1 MHKVLLILGLLLR
14 GPLHG
19 YELYRIIEAHGELY
33 ADVKK
38 ANLYYLLDRL
48 ADEGDLEVEIESGAQ
63 GPRRERLVY
72 TLTNQGREHF
82 LKLLREILLT
92 YEVIHTSVDTA
103 IVFLSHLPLAE
114 GIELLEERRRIVAA
128 RRAQFPPLP
137 STDTAPLV
145 RISIDHMVSLIDT
158 ELAWIDRSIAYL
170 SSLNQE
176 GRREDPGL
184 HTEAF
189 LDL

>member
-33 ADVKK
+33 ADLKK

-48 ADEGDLEVEIESGAQ
+48 ASEGDLGVEIESGAR

-72 TLTNQGREHF
+72 TLTDQGREHF

-92 YEVIHTSVDTA
+92 YEVIHTSIGTA
-103 IVFLSHLPLAE
+103 IVFLSHLPLTE
-114 GIELLEERRRIVAA
+114 GIELLEERRRIIAN
-128 RRAQFPPLP
+128 RRAQFPPQP
-137 STDTAPLV
+137 PADAAPLV
-145 RISIDHMVSLIDT
+145 RISIDHMVSLIDA
-158 ELAWIDRSIAYL
+158 ELAWIDRSLAYL
-170 SSLNQE
+170 RDVNQKE
-176 GRREDPGL
+176 KSYY
-184 HTEAF
+184 A
-189 LDL
+189 